1 MIKRLDEL
9 INNIDYVEIIQ
20 QQADIEIHQV
30 SLDSRFVESNSL
42 FVAIKGTHTDG
53 HEYISKAIEKGAVVI
68 ICNKLPSEINK
79 NVIYVRVED
88 PSFVLGIIASE
99 FYGNPSHKMK
109 VVGVT
114 GTNGKTTTASLLYQ
128 LFTKLGYSCGLIST
142 IDIKIGKESMPSS
155 HTTPDAV
162 SIQNVMH
169 QMVEKECTYCFMEVS
184 SHAVDQNRI
193 AGIAFDGAI
202 FTNITHDHLDYH
214 LTFSNYLK
222 AKKQFFDHLP
232 KDAIALTN
240 MDDKNGL
247 VMLQNCQAMH
257 RTYSLQAMSNYRCTI
272 IDKFQEGMSL
282 KLDGVEVYTKLSGTF
297 NAYNLL
303 SVYAMALE
311 LGMQK
316 EDVYLAIST
325 LNPIHGRFDTS
336 ISEVKKIVGIV
347 DYAHTPDALEKVLIE
362 AQKLKKSSKI
372 ITIIGC
378 GGNRDKEKRPL
389 MAKIACQNS
398 DKVILT
404 SDNPR
409 FESPIDIL
417 NDMKE
422 GLEKD
427 LKVKSLTIVDRLE
440 AIRTACV
447 LAESQDIVVLAGKG
461 HESYQEIEGIKH
473 PFDDKKILLETWN
486 EMNL

>member
-1 MIKRLDEL
+1 
-9 INNIDYVEIIQ
+9 
-20 QQADIEIHQV
+20 
-30 SLDSRFVESNSL
+30 
-42 FVAIKGTHTDG
+42 
-53 HEYISKAIEKGAVVI
+53 
-68 ICNKLPSEINK
+68 
-79 NVIYVRVED
+79 
-88 PSFVLGIIASE
+88 
-99 FYGNPSHKMK
+99 
-109 VVGVT
+109 
-114 GTNGKTTTASLLYQ
+114 
-128 LFTKLGYSCGLIST
+128 
-142 IDIKIGKESMPSS
+142 
-155 HTTPDAV
+155 
-162 SIQNVMH
+162 
-169 QMVEKECTYCFMEVS
+169 
-184 SHAVDQNRI
+184 
-193 AGIAFDGAI
+193 
-202 FTNITHDHLDYH
+202 
-214 LTFSNYLK
+214 
-222 AKKQFFDHLP
+222 
-232 KDAIALTN
+232 
-240 MDDKNGL
+240 
-247 VMLQNCQAMH
+247 
-257 RTYSLQAMSNYRCTI
+257 
-272 IDKFQEGMSL
+272 
-282 KLDGVEVYTKLSGTF
+282 LDGVEVYTKLSGTF

>member
-1 MIKRLDEL
+1 
-9 INNIDYVEIIQ
+9 
-20 QQADIEIHQV
+20 
-30 SLDSRFVESNSL
+30 
-42 FVAIKGTHTDG
+42 
-53 HEYISKAIEKGAVVI
+53 
-68 ICNKLPSEINK
+68 
-79 NVIYVRVED
+79 
-88 PSFVLGIIASE
+88 
-99 FYGNPSHKMK
+99 
-109 VVGVT
+109 
-114 GTNGKTTTASLLYQ
+114 
-128 LFTKLGYSCGLIST
+128 
-142 IDIKIGKESMPSS
+142 
-155 HTTPDAV
+155 
-162 SIQNVMH
+162 
-169 QMVEKECTYCFMEVS
+169 
-184 SHAVDQNRI
+184 
-193 AGIAFDGAI
+193 
-202 FTNITHDHLDYH
+202 
-214 LTFSNYLK
+214 
-222 AKKQFFDHLP
+222 
-232 KDAIALTN
+232 
-240 MDDKNGL
+240 
-247 VMLQNCQAMH
+247 
-257 RTYSLQAMSNYRCTI
+257 
-272 IDKFQEGMSL
+272 
-282 KLDGVEVYTKLSGTF
+282 
-297 NAYNLL
+297 
-303 SVYAMALE
+303 MALE

>member
-1 MIKRLDEL
+1 MKRLGEL
-9 INNIDYVEIIQ
+9 ISNIDFVEIIQ
-20 QQADIEIHQV
+20 RQDDIEICRV
-30 SLDSRFVESNSL
+30 CLDSRFVELNSL

-53 HEYISKAIEKGAVVI
+53 HQYISKAIENGAKAIVCNVLPEVVNPNI
-68 ICNKLPSEINK
+68 TFIQ
-79 NVIYVRVED
+79 VEN
-88 PSFVLGIIASE
+88 PSFALGIIASA
-99 FYGNPSHKMK
+99 FYGNPSQKIK

-128 LFTKLGYSCGLIST
+128 LFTKLGYQCGLIST
-142 IDIKIGKESMPSS
+142 IDIKISNESMPSS

-162 SIQNVMH
+162 SIQSVMH
-169 QMVEKECTYCFMEVS
+169 QMVEKECEFCFMEVS

-247 VMLQNCQAMH
+247 IMLQNCQAIQ
-257 RTYSLQAMSNYRCTI
+257 RTYSLQSMSNYRCAI

-316 EDVYLAIST
+316 EEVYLAIST

-336 ISEVKKIVGIV
+336 ISDNKKIVGIV
-347 DYAHTPDALEKVLIE
+347 DYAHTPDALEKVLFE

-372 ITIIGC
+372 ITIVGC

-389 MAKIACQNS
+389 MAQIACLNS
-398 DKVILT
+398 DKVIFT

-409 FESPIDIL
+409 FENPIEIL

-427 LKVKSLTIVDRLE
+427 LKLKSLTIVDRLE
-440 AIRTACV
+440 AIRTACA
-447 LAESQDIVVLAGKG
+447 LAESQDIIVLAGKG
-461 HESYQEIEGIKH
+461 HESYQEIEGVKH
-473 PFDDKKILLETWN
+473 PFDDKKLLLETFN